1 MSTSTALNGG
11 KPIERILNLN
21 EQEEYEI
28 AAIPEWALCY
38 LEYGD
43 TDGLTLEDIALANEF
58 KADYCLVAHCGGEH
72 YFTRFPA
79 FGAPATVED
88 WKVRLRA

>member
-1 MSTSTALNGG
+1 MNKS
-11 KPIERILNLN
+11 
-21 EQEEYEI
+21 EEYEI
-28 AAIPEWALCY
+28 AAIPEWAIIY

-43 TDGLTLEDIALANEF
+43 TDGLSPEDIALAAGF
-58 KADYCLVAHCGGEH
+58 KSDYYLVTRCGGEH

>member
-1 MSTSTALNGG
+1 MNKS
-11 KPIERILNLN
+11 
-21 EQEEYEI
+21 EEYEI
-28 AAIPEWALCY
+28 AAIPEWALIY

-43 TDGLTLEDIALANEF
+43 TDGLSPEDIALATKF
-58 KADYCLVAHCGGEH
+58 KADYYLVARCGEEH

-79 FGAPATVED
+79 FGPPATVED

>member
-1 MSTSTALNGG
+1 M
-11 KPIERILNLN
+11 N
-21 EQEEYEI
+21 ELENYEI

-43 TDGLTLEDIALANEF
+43 TDGLTLEDIALANGF
-58 KADYCLVAHCGGEH
+58 KADYCLVARCGEEH

-79 FGAPATVED
+79 FGALPPLKIGKSGSVPKPASLLNSNQQKET
-88 WKVRLRA
+88 RI